1 MKYLTIDE
9 VIAIHDDLII
19 AFGGSLGIRDFN
31 LLHSAISRS
40 TVTFISIDLYIS
52 VFDKAAALLESLIL
66 NHAFVDGNKRTA
78 YVSCARFLYING
90 YILNLEHR
98 EIVKFVLRVEKE
110 KTSIREISK
119 ILKENSKKI
128 KFN

>member
-31 LLHSAISRS
+31 LLHSAVSRS
-40 TVTFISIDLYIS
+40 TVTFSSVDLYTS
-52 VFDKAAALLESLIL
+52 VFDKAAALLDSLIL
-66 NHAFVDGNKRTA
+66 NHAFIDGNKRTA

-90 YILNLEHR
+90 YTLNLEQQ
-98 EIVKFVLRVEKE
+98 EIVKFVLKVEKE
-110 KTSIREISK
+110 KTGIREISK
-119 ILKENSKKI
+119 ILKENTKKI